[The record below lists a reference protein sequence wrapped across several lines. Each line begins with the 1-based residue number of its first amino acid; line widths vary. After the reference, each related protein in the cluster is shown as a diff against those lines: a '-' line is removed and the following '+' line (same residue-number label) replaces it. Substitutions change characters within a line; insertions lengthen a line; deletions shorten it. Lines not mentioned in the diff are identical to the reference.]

1 MAGVVV
7 PEPVIGFEGRS
18 ASSSSA
24 AASSTVEPAAS
35 AAAASA
41 SPSPSTAAAAARA
54 IERGIGTAI
63 PSSFVEIQF
72 LDKVVVV
79 VVPSAV
85 AVFGSEERR
94 GRPRRGQPA
103 PTAMGSDAVASRA
116 AATALCSA
124 GDGKAFDD
132 AKRRSEEYHQ
142 RW

>member
-41 SPSPSTAAAAARA
+41 SPSPSTAAARA